1 LDDIVDV
8 RPGVVQVDET
18 VDSLYLHG
26 TSGQFGR
33 EAGMKLESDRVRD
46 PEGTRAAVLDAA
58 ERLFAEEGFAA
69 TSMRDIS
76 SASGVSHPLIHHH
89 FGSKESLYAAVK
101 RRLKEGYARRFPRAA
116 RAVNRPLSVRAEM
129 RRIMAFLGGS
139 PMLLRLALRTR
150 LDRDKQVWP
159 GEPDML
165 DTLRR
170 RIKVSQD
177 RGLIRDDLDPAH
189 LSLMMLG
196 LVMFWVENRDHFSEC
211 LGVDVKE
218 EDFLR
223 QAIALIERGVSP
235 DVNRSSTVLRRPI
248 DASLIEPGRQQEESR
263 EQHERD

>member
-1 LDDIVDV
+1 
-8 RPGVVQVDET
+8 
-18 VDSLYLHG
+18 
-26 TSGQFGR
+26 
-33 EAGMKLESDRVRD
+33 MKCEGDRVRD

-89 FGSKESLYAAVK
+89 FGSKESLYSAVK

-129 RRIMAFLGGS
+129 RRIMAFLGSS
-139 PMLLRLALRTR
+139 PMLIRLALRTR

-159 GEPDML
+159 GEPDMF

-196 LVMFWVENRDHFSEC
+196 LVMFWVENRDNFSEC

-218 EDFLR
+218 DDYLR
-223 QAIALIERGVSP
+223 QAIALIERGASP
-235 DVNRSSTVLRRPI
+235 DLTRSKPGLRRPI
-248 DASLIEPGRQQEESR
+248 DTGLVEPG
-263 EQHERD
+263 